1 VNAAGG
7 LRPARPE
14 GVRPLRT
21 WLLLCWLACL
31 LACGKSCSCGDD
43 FLAQLES
50 YKGEV
55 QRDEARAVGAWSEV
69 ANGERFHMGDGLRT
83 GKLGNAKLALAGS
96 GVALVESNTVLRFVD
111 RDPRG
116 KSRFDLEAGIVRI
129 DSGDFDID
137 IETPRGIA
145 RLGKSS
151 SVRIVSTDEDTLF
164 DVLVGQVA
172 IDQAGT
178 VEALAAGQQLELKGD
193 EKLAAAKAR
202 ATGETPASEPPDA
215 GSEAKATPVRPSAA
229 PTGPQ
234 TAELS
239 MPELDSMTLH
249 APSLPVTFRVQAP
262 ACNAA
267 KNERPNADLDGKTAS
282 AEAGGSGLVLSLNR
296 PGAHRLNLRCD
307 RRLVRQTTLHVI
319 RDAATMELPKSAN
332 RVEVEADGR
341 RYTVRYQNV
350 IPVVSINWRDADPR
364 GDYELVLKRGNREQT
379 YRSAKP
385 TRDLPGVELMEG
397 NYDFWFTSA
406 SGQKSNVGGLRI
418 EFDNTARAL
427 SLSEPVDGASVQGN
441 EVLVSGVAL
450 LRTQVTANG
459 VPLQLD
465 PKGRFRAQVALNAER
480 SVLVRAIHP
489 SAGVHYYLRR
499 LH

>member
-1 VNAAGG
+1 MNAAGRP
-7 LRPARPE
+7 RPAGYERP
-14 GVRPLRT
+14 RWT
-21 WLLLCWLACL
+21 WLWLCLACL
-31 LACGKSCSCGDD
+31 LACAKSCSCGDA
-43 FLAQLES
+43 FLAQLQT

-55 QRDEARAVGAWSEV
+55 QRDEARAVNAWSEV

-83 GKLGNAKLALAGS
+83 GKLGSAQLSLAGS

-116 KSRFDLEAGIVRI
+116 KSRFDLEAGAVRI

-137 IETPRGIA
+137 IDTPRGIA
-145 RLGKSS
+145 RLGKST
-151 SVRIVSTDEDTLF
+151 SVRILSNDDETQF

-172 IDQAGT
+172 IDQSGT
-178 VEALAAGQQLELKGD
+178 VEQLTAGQQLTVKGD
-193 EKLAAAKAR
+193 EKLADAV
-202 ATGETPASEPPDA
+202 GEDA
-215 GSEAKATPVRPSAA
+215 GSDAVSAPKTAAAARPVTGA
-229 PTGPQ
+229 TGPQ

-249 APSLPVTFRVQAP
+249 APSLPVTFRVQSP
-262 ACNAA
+262 ACKAD
-267 KNERPNADLDGKTAS
+267 KNEHPNADLDGKAATPES
-282 AEAGGSGLVLSLNR
+282 GGNGLLLSLAR

-332 RVEVEADGR
+332 RVDVEADGR
-341 RYTVRYQNV
+341 RYTVKYQNV
-350 IPVVSINWRDADPR
+350 IPVVSMKWSDAAPR
-364 GDYELVLKRGNREQT
+364 GDYTLVLKRGSREQT
-379 YRSAKP
+379 YRSEKP
-385 TRDLPGVELMEG
+385 SRDLPGLELAEG

-406 SGQKSNVGGLRI
+406 SGQKSSVGGLRI

-427 SLSEPVDGASVQGN
+427 SLSEPVDGASAEGN
-441 EVLVSGVAL
+441 EVVVSGVAL

-459 VPLQLD
+459 VPLALD